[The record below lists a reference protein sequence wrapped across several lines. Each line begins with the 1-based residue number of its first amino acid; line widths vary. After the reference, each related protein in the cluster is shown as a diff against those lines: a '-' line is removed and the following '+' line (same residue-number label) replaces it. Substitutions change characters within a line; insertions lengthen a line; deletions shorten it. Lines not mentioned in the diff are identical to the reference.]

1 MSADLLMPKLGLT
14 MTEGLLME
22 WKVAPGEAFSRGQLL
37 FVVETDKAATDIEA
51 EADGV
56 LAERLVEEGETVP
69 VGTPVGRLVP
79 AAGGESPPPPPPP
92 SPSVPLPVP
101 EARSESRPQAAA
113 VAPPPSVVV
122 QLVARQ
128 AGGRVVATPLARR
141 IARERGIDLSSVTG
155 SGPRGRIKLADVER
169 ATPAAAPAASPAI
182 GQAAGKQATG
192 EQAAARRV
200 RPSPIQAAMARR
212 LSQVKQ
218 GVPHFYL
225 SVEAE
230 VSALLELRAALNA
243 DSTRPK
249 LTLTHFVLA
258 AVGRSLAEQPGI
270 NRIWADGEI
279 VEFSATHVSMA
290 VEAEAGLYVPVVRDA
305 GSASLDRV
313 AAEAR
318 AAMEKARSGR
328 LSAAEMEGAAIAV
341 SNAGMH
347 DVTWLT
353 PIINAGQSA
362 ILGVGSV
369 RELFRPD
376 AEGAPALR
384 REMGLVFS
392 GDHRVHTGVEGLTFL
407 NRVRTYLETPLRLLR
422 QA

>member
-51 EADGV
+51 ETDGV

-79 AAGGESPPPPPPP
+79 AAGGESPPRPPSASTPAPETRPESGAQAAAATPPPP
-92 SPSVPLPVP
+92 V
-101 EARSESRPQAAA
+101 A
-113 VAPPPSVVV
+113 VQP
-122 QLVARQ
+122 VARQ
-128 AGGRVVATPLARR
+128 AGGRVIATPLARR
-141 IARERGIDLSSVTG
+141 IARERGVDLSSVTG

-182 GQAAGKQATG
+182 EQAAG
-192 EQAAARRV
+192 EQAAGEQAAVRRV
-200 RPSPIQAAMARR
+200 RPTPMQAAMARR

-243 DSTRPK
+243 DGTRPK

-270 NRIWADGEI
+270 NRIWDDGEI

-376 AEGAPALR
+376 AEGAPLLR

-392 GDHRVHTGVEGLTFL
+392 GDHRVHTGVEGLAFL

>member
-22 WKVAPGEAFSRGQLL
+22 WKVAPGDTFSRGQVL

-69 VGTPVGRLVP
+69 VGAPVGRL
-79 AAGGESPPPPPPP
+79 ASEAGGQSP
-92 SPSVPLPVP
+92 SPSAPVP
-101 EARSESRPQAAA
+101 APPAAAEKMPEAAA
-113 VAPPPSVVV
+113 VAPPPVQPVVR
-122 QLVARQ
+122 QVARQ
-128 AGGRVVATPLARR
+128 VASPAGGRVIATPLARR
-141 IARERGIDLSSVTG
+141 IARERGIDLSSVSG

-169 ATPAAAPAASPAI
+169 AAPAAAAATMPAA
-182 GQAAGKQATG
+182 GEHAAA

-200 RPSPIQAAMARR
+200 RPTPMQAAMARR

-230 VSALLELRAALNA
+230 VSALLELRASLNA
-243 DSTRPK
+243 DDTRPK

-258 AVGRSLAEQPGI
+258 AVGRALAEQPGI
-270 NRIWADGEI
+270 NRVWADGDI
-279 VEFSATHVSMA
+279 LEFSATHVAMA

-305 GSASLDRV
+305 GGVSLDRV

-328 LSAAEMEGAAIAV
+328 LAAAEMEGAAIAV

-353 PIINAGQSA
+353 PIINTGQSA

-369 RELFRPD
+369 RALFRPD
-376 AEGAPALR
+376 ADGAPALR